1 MFSHLL
7 QDTSRRQFMKLSS
20 LGVFATPFTGWFN
33 VLARAAAETNKTSA
47 KSKVKSVIL
56 LWQAG
61 GPSHKDTWDL
71 KPESKGAGE
80 FKPIQTSAPG
90 IQISEHL
97 PKLAKLM
104 DKGAI
109 IRGMST
115 GEGAHA
121 RASYNMHTGYR
132 EGQGGV
138 VYPSMGAHVS
148 KELGQ
153 KDFALPNYV
162 AIGGRSYGAGFL
174 GPKHQPLIIN
184 DPNRGVEDLK
194 PVVATGQFDK
204 RIGLLDEMEKAF
216 YHTYQADNIND
227 HETTYRRAVAMMQSK
242 EAKAFDL
249 SQESSSVK
257 SAYAVTAEPAPKGGR
272 GAGDNFGMGC
282 LMARRLVE
290 VGIPFVEVTIGG
302 WDTHQDNFGRLKTG
316 LLPRLDAGASALIAD
331 LKERGLLESTLV
343 LIMGEF
349 GRTPNINARGD
360 KPGRDHYPRAWS
372 LGMFG
377 GGVKGGVVHG
387 RTDKEGGTV
396 EDGKTST
403 LDFMA
408 TVCKIVG
415 IDYNKENETPTK
427 RPVRIVDKGAKPVDA
442 VIA

>member
-1 MFSHLL
+1 MFSQAL
-7 QDTSRRQFMKLSS
+7 QEKSRRDFLKLTSM
-20 LGVFATPFTGWFN
+20 GVFAASSTGWLN
-33 VLARAAAETNKTSA
+33 VLANAAAETKTPL
-47 KSKVKSVIL
+47 KSKVKSVVL

-61 GPSHKDTWDL
+61 GPSHKDSWDL

-80 FKPIQTSAPG
+80 FKPIDTSAPG

-104 DKGAI
+104 NHGAI

-115 GEGAHA
+115 AEGAHA

-132 EGQGGV
+132 EGQGGIT
-138 VYPSMGAHVS
+138 YPSIGAHVS
-148 KELGQ
+148 HELGK
-153 KDFALPNYV
+153 KDFPLPNYV
-162 AIGGRSYGAGFL
+162 TIGGRSYGSGFL
-174 GPKHQPLIIN
+174 GPKDQPLIIT

-194 PVVATGQFDK
+194 PVVGSGQFDK
-204 RIGLLDEMEKAF
+204 RVSLLEDMEKAF

-227 HETTYRRAVAMMQSK
+227 HKTTYGRAVTMMQSK

-249 SQESSSVK
+249 SQESSSTK
-257 SAYAVTAEPAPKGGR
+257 ATYGS
-272 GAGDNFGMGC
+272 DNFQLGC

-290 VGIPFVEVTIGG
+290 VGIPFIEVSIGG
-302 WDTHQDNFGRLKTG
+302 WDTHQDNFGRLKNA
-316 LLPRLDAGASALIAD
+316 LLPKLDGGAAALIGD

-343 LIMGEF
+343 IIMGEF
-349 GRTPNINARGD
+349 GRTPNINTRGNL
-360 KPGRDHYPRAWS
+360 PGRDHYPRAWS

-387 RTDKEGGTV
+387 RTDKEGAVV
-396 EDGKTST
+396 EEGKTTS

-415 IDYNKENETPTK
+415 IDYTKENETSTK

-442 VIA
+442 IIA